1 MTRLIVFGDQVDK
14 HCLNKT
20 GLRRRNPLNKSLL
33 GKESPHRRLCVWQE
47 TNKQTTNLTGL
58 NRVGQEE
65 QTVGCRVLVE
75 ADRSGRLSSS

>member
-1 MTRLIVFGDQVDK
+1 MVKEKNDHVGK

-20 GLRRRNPLNKSLL
+20 ALRKRNPLNKTVLW
-33 GKESPHRRLCVWQE
+33 KESPHRRFCVWQE

-65 QTVGCRVLVE
+65 QSVGCRILVE
-75 ADRSGRLSSS
+75 ADHSGRLNSS